1 MRGHACQYTTNGSPL
16 LQIAQHRDLQL
27 SDHSSIAVY
36 SKQFMR
42 RELVGSN
49 RLNNAAWGAACNA
62 PNMLTNSDVHR

>member
-49 RLNNAAWGAACNA
+49 SIHSIQF
-62 PNMLTNSDVHR
+62 NSIHHILFASPLGVIYS